1 MYELR
6 VRGEFEAAHQLVG
19 YEGKCRRL
27 HGHNWTVEAV
37 VKGRELDRLGMVL
50 DFKVLKAALTSVL
63 DEFDHMYLN
72 DLEPFASMNPTAENL
87 ARLIFERLSV
97 SPIFDGISARLTA
110 VKVFET
116 SRSCVIYSP
125 DD

>member
-1 MYELR
+1 MYELT
-6 VRGEFEAAHQLVG
+6 VRSEFEAAHRLIG

-50 DFKVLKAALTSVL
+50 DFKVIRAALLDVL
-63 DEFDHMYLN
+63 NKFDHRYLN
-72 DLEPFASMNPTAENL
+72 DLEPFDSINPTAENL
-87 ARLIFERLSV
+87 ARVIFERLSK
-97 SPIFDGISARLTA
+97 SPIFEESSARLSA
-110 VKVFET
+110 IKIFET
-116 SRSCVIYSP
+116 PRSCVSYSP